1 MPPGP
6 TCREEKVVPGEVP
19 VKEGARAWTSRGIKS
34 MDMDLEDGS
43 WDEAKVDM
51 VPDRVAR
58 LSVSQLDPD
67 VFAAEEEA
75 AVPDCRRGNGER

>member
-1 MPPGP
+1 
-6 TCREEKVVPGEVP
+6 
-19 VKEGARAWTSRGIKS
+19 